1 MRIIDKITD
10 YYDYLQDSTDKL
22 VFDRRGSF
30 LLTREILCVKIR
42 FTRYYWESK
51 YRFVLLQCGATFW
64 LFLVTIT
71 AWDAEHRPKDNI
83 LWYKE
88 HRPTDYTM
96 ELLATWKDY
105 DKKRELLKLDLINV
119 HRIYDMRV
127 RKTREFDHEKILARV
142 SYIKNEIIHN
152 NYDVETNI
160 SSYTKVTS
168 SKGGFVE
175 EEQRIPILRA
185 CGVGSIIEPIEMF
198 CAIEEYFSLEETASE
213 RAEAI
218 GATNDDKIIMH
229 GFDTKT
235 SFRGK

>member
-30 LLTREILCVKIR
+30 LLTKELFCEKIR

-64 LFLVTIT
+64 LPLVTIT
-71 AWDAEHRPKDNI
+71 EWDAEHK
-83 LWYKE
+83 
-88 HRPTDYTM
+88 PTDYTM

-119 HRIYDMRV
+119 HRIYGMRV
-127 RKTREFDHEKILARV
+127 WKTREFDHEKILARV
-142 SYIKNEIIHN
+142 SDIKNEIIHN

-198 CAIEEYFSLEETASE
+198 CAIEEYFSLEKTAFE
-213 RAEAI
+213 RTEAI